1 MEGHEEK
8 GRMEKK
14 YRMGPGLE
22 LWAYSWTG
30 AVEVKSRELTDA
42 YRRSQTSR
50 R

>member
-8 GRMEKK
+8 GGMEK

-22 LWAYSWTG
+22 LWACSWTG
-30 AVEVKSRELTDA
+30 AVEVKSREFTDA